1 MLFGKNPSFITIVHP
16 YFTLSSSTHFYTNPL
31 SLQAYLAAADF
42 STPFN
47 LSQARVNAALA
58 ETKAAAKAAAESRD
72 APPSKSEAS
81 AAKSSAHS
89 DAAAA
94 SSLAAD
100 MLRSIPQVLHSEL
113 PVA

>member
-1 MLFGKNPSFITIVHP
+1 MLFGYPSFITIFYT
-16 YFTLSSSTHFYTNPL
+16 YFILNICTHFYTNSSSP
-31 SLQAYLAAADF
+31 QAYLAAADF

-72 APPSKSEAS
+72 APPSKAEAS

-100 MLRSIPQVLHSEL
+100 MLRSIPQVLLFEMHD
-113 PVA
+113 A